1 MSSSKNLEQPWIMA
15 IQEIIGLTKDGK
27 STQIKLQERKSQL
40 NSTFSRL
47 VNSLDQAIILTDID
61 GFIVEISDKAS
72 ALLRYTSEDLKGESL
87 QKLYCSLHNKQ
98 FFKNTWAHIKSTE
111 HTETELWY
119 QNNDAQLI
127 PVMQTSI
134 RLASVANN
142 IDYFIHA
149 IDDISANIATQS
161 KMQKLAMCDHLTNL
175 PNRLNILQKLRD
187 EVALLTTTQQK
198 CAVIFIDLDGFRKV
212 NDVYDHV
219 TGDQLMLAGVK
230 RLQSVITNTFLGRLG
245 GDEFVIIYPFDDV
258 QKLNTLLDNILAS
271 FIDPFAVQDHELF
284 LGINIG
290 VSIAP
295 NNSSDPEEL
304 INQADMALHAIKA
317 GEKRIQFYTADFLQC
332 MQRQL
337 KIEHCL
343 KQAIETQELK
353 VFFQP
358 KYDLTNNKIVGMEAL
373 LRWTHHELGPIPPD
387 EFIAIAENAGLIVNI
402 GRYVLNACAQLIS
415 KLQAENKFC
424 VPIAVNIS
432 GHHFSQANV
441 FKDVQQALLLFNIAP
456 EYIEIEITEN
466 VVMMDYDI
474 VIDQLTQLKAL
485 GVQISIDDFGTG
497 HSSLER
503 LAKLPI
509 DSLKIDRS
517 FVLNLNEQPQ
527 TQAIIK
533 AVLSLSAALGLK
545 SVAEG
550 IETISQEQFLRS
562 NECTLGQGFLFA
574 KPIAEDEMIAL
585 LNTQSDIKD

>member
-1 MSSSKNLEQPWIMA
+1 MA
-15 IQEIIGLTKDGK
+15 IQDIIGLTKDSQSGK
-27 STQIKLQERKSQL
+27 ISANTNKSQV
-40 NSTFSRL
+40 NATFSAL
-47 VNSLDQAIILTDID
+47 VNSLDQAVILTDID
-61 GFIVEISDKAS
+61 GFIVEISDKAATLLQFSS
-72 ALLRYTSEDLKGESL
+72 ADLKGESL
-87 QKLYCSLHNKQ
+87 QKIYCSLHNKQ
-98 FFKNTWAHIKSTE
+98 FFKNTWTQIKRAE
-111 HTETELWY
+111 HSETELWY
-119 QNNDAQLI
+119 QNKNAQLI
-127 PVMQTSI
+127 PVVQTSI
-134 RLASVANN
+134 RLASAANS
-142 IDYFIHA
+142 IDYFIHSIA
-149 IDDISANIATQS
+149 DLSTNIASQS

-187 EVALLTTTQQK
+187 EVSHLTTTKQK
-198 CAVIFIDLDGFRKV
+198 CAVIFIDLDGFKKI
-212 NDVYDHV
+212 NDVYDHL
-219 TGDQLMLAGVK
+219 TGDKLMLAGVE
-230 RLQSVITNTFLGRLG
+230 RLQSVIDNIFLGRLG
-245 GDEFVIIYPFDDV
+245 GDEFVMIYPFDQV
-258 QKLNTLLDNILAS
+258 KTLNALLNNILAS
-271 FIDPFAVQDHELF
+271 FIEPFSVQDHELF

-295 NNSSDPEEL
+295 DNSSDPEEL

-317 GEKRIQFYTADFLQC
+317 GEKRVQFYTADFLQC

-343 KQAIETQELK
+343 KQAIETKELK

-358 KYDLTNNKIVGMEAL
+358 KYDLTNNRIVGMEAL
-373 LRWTHHELGPIPPD
+373 LRWHHEELGDVSPD
-387 EFIAIAENAGLIVNI
+387 EFIGIAENAGLIVNI
-402 GRYVLNACAQLIS
+402 GRYVLQVCAQLIN
-415 KLQAENKFC
+415 KLQSENMIC

-441 FKDVQQALLLFNIAP
+441 YNDVQNVLTAFDIPP
-456 EYIEIEITEN
+456 EFIEIEITEN

-517 FVLNLNEQPQ
+517 FVLDLNETPQ

-545 SVAEG
+545 SIAEG
-550 IETISQEQFLRS
+550 IETTSQEQFLRL
-562 NECTLGQGFLFA
+562 NKCTLGQGFLFA
-574 KPIAEDEMIAL
+574 KPISESDIITL
-585 LNTQSDIKD
+585 LNTKH